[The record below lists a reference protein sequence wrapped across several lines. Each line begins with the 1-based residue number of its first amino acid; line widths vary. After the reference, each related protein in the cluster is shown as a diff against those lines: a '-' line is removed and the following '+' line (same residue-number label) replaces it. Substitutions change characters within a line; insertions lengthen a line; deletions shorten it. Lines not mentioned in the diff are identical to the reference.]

1 MSEGDAKRLSH
12 DWMMTCFKD
21 KILKKYCLNTGDYRY
36 IGSKRMLEIDD
47 FFSDKFNKIRKIVG

>member
-1 MSEGDAKRLSH
+1 MANSKTKTRKIMSEGDAKQLSR

-36 IGSKRMLEIDD
+36 IGPQMHAGVWQR
-47 FFSDKFNKIRKIVG
+47 